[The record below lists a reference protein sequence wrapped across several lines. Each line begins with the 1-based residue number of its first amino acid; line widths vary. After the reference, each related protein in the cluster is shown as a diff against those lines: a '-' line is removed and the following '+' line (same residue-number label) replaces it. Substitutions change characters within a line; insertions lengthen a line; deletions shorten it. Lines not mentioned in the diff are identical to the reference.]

1 MLIRKIKPFPRRAS
15 ILRAIL
21 QEYKIAKTEGA
32 SARWNALN
40 LQLETEHSEERPT
53 FCNICL
59 CGQGHSTHPGPEAK
73 LRCFILL
80 FRSFARPDAP
90 IHRRRSQKLRCSRFA
105 WRRFPLPAVSVPP
118 PGGCCGNRD
127 AFHGRPKSPP
137 PESEGHRRAPGRFHL
152 DQAGSGAGGREQ
164 RRARPGKYG
173 RHFVKPRGL
182 VEFFCDEKE
191 EERTNAAY
199 TIQRIWKRWLDIGV
213 FEYYKE
219 LIGFKQYGE
228 PSHLM
233 KYIEPREA
241 ELLDAAAGV
250 HIKFRLGGEKF
261 PPSIYYKIFTHRPI
275 VDMCANS
282 PKDYTKIATKPS
294 ARKLQKESFN
304 ESSSDWYKRIEN
316 NGWRLLSIR
325 YWKGL
330 DSLTMKDNTKTQE
343 FHHSTLQ
350 RKRDMEK
357 RKKRRK
363 IEWLKKMY
371 FGENLQA
378 KTENPR
384 ATVLIQ
390 RATEGLISS
399 LEKEGID
406 EVMEWEVDE
415 MLKWT
420 NALNYEEYIQ
430 LWKEIG
436 TSKSSES
443 FKGFWFTQRYNVP
456 ELIPDRIQEL
466 VQSQM
471 NVD

>member
-1 MLIRKIKPFPRRAS
+1 MISQKYF
-15 ILRAIL
+15 ILRKA
-21 QEYKIAKTEGA
+21 
-32 SARWNALN
+32 
-40 LQLETEHSEERPT
+40 
-53 FCNICL
+53 
-59 CGQGHSTHPGPEAK
+59 
-73 LRCFILL
+73 
-80 FRSFARPDAP
+80 
-90 IHRRRSQKLRCSRFA
+90 
-105 WRRFPLPAVSVPP
+105 
-118 PGGCCGNRD
+118 
-127 AFHGRPKSPP
+127 
-137 PESEGHRRAPGRFHL
+137 
-152 DQAGSGAGGREQ
+152 
-164 RRARPGKYG
+164 GKYIL
-173 RHFVKPRGL
+173 KPKAL
-182 VEFFCDEKE
+182 LQFYCDEKE
-191 EERTNAAY
+191 QERSNAAFI
-199 TIQRIWKRWLDIGV
+199 IQKIWKRWLDMGV

-275 VDMCANS
+275 VDICANS
-282 PKDYTKIATKPS
+282 PKNYTKTATKPS
-294 ARKLQKESFN
+294 PRKLQNGSFS
-304 ESSSDWYKRIEN
+304 ESSSNWYKRIEN

-325 YWKGL
+325 YWKGT
-330 DSLTMKDNTKTQE
+330 DPLTVKGNTRTQE
-343 FHHSTLQ
+343 FHHSSLQ

-378 KTENPR
+378 KTENP
-384 ATVLIQ
+384 ATTVLIQ

-406 EVMEWEVDE
+406 KVMEWEVDE

-420 NALNYEEYIQ
+420 NALNYDEYVK

-436 TSKSSES
+436 TSKNSES
-443 FKGFWFTQRYNVP
+443 FQGFRFTQQRCVS
-456 ELIPDRIQEL
+456 EL
-466 VQSQM
+466 VPQTIEEIMQSQM